1 MKMLAIARSSH
12 DIISQDYHVL
22 THTINFDT
30 VNIYEGAQAIYAM
43 IIIREIT
50 GLEAFSKGV
59 Q

>member
-12 DIISQDYHVL
+12 DIISQ
-22 THTINFDT
+22 